1 MLRQILYLFGLI
13 VFPITCVAGALDDAS
28 KYTVRVKTSI
38 SHAFAEDDAGT
49 YNGAGF
55 LVDAE
60 KRYIVTN
67 AHVSGYGNANIR
79 VAFEEYEYEDAKAIY
94 VDPVLDL
101 AIIQTVLEDLPEEAK
116 TADIDCTNKNQ
127 NGTAVAAFGHPNGL
141 AFSASRGIVSK
152 VRTYMGN
159 DWIQTDAA
167 INPGNSGGA
176 LIDIE
181 SGKVIGV
188 NAMGFKETQGLNFAV
203 PMRPVCAILER
214 LKAGQNPSPPAFPL
228 SFASNE
234 DIDSH
239 LTVAG
244 NMYGSLPEGFKLGDI
259 ITKINDKD
267 VFTPDEVYE
276 ELRSFTGEV
285 KVTVYRGEELSL
297 TLNVKPQSLVLDRA
311 FIIMD
316 GALIAKD
323 IYPERWLNEGLFQV
337 HSIAQGS
344 GAEQTALRNYSLI
357 ISVDGVRPKSIEH
370 LYELLSNKD
379 EVTLI
384 TRSWSDRDNFFYD
397 FNEVFL
403 EPKDVVIKN
412 SVKMN

>member
-1 MLRQILYLFGLI
+1 MLGF
-13 VFPITCVAGALDDAS
+13 AGVLENAS

-38 SHAFAEDDAGT
+38 SHAFAEDEAGT

-67 AHVSGYGNANIR
+67 AHVSGYGNAKIR
-79 VAFEEYEYEDAKAIY
+79 IAFEDYEYEDAKAVY

-101 AIIQTVLEDLPEEAK
+101 AIIQPVLEDLPEEAK
-116 TADIDCTNKNQ
+116 IASLDCTNKNQ
-127 NGTAVAAFGHPNGL
+127 NGTAVAAYGHPNGL

-176 LIDIE
+176 LIDIQ

-188 NAMGFKETQGLNFAV
+188 NAMGFTDTQGLNFAV

-214 LKAGQNPSPPAFPL
+214 LKAGQDPSPPAFPI
-228 SFASNE
+228 SFATNE

-244 NMYGSLPEGFKLGDI
+244 NMYGSLPKGFMLGDLVI
-259 ITKINDKD
+259 KINDKE

-285 KVTVYRGEELSL
+285 KVTVYRGEEIDI
-297 TLNVKPQSLVLDRA
+297 TLNVKPQDLILDRA

-316 GALIAKD
+316 GALIARD
-323 IYPERWLNEGLFQV
+323 AYPERWSNEGLFQV

-344 GAEQTALRNYSLI
+344 DAEQTALGNYNLI
-357 ISVDGVRPKSIEH
+357 ISVDGVRPDSINH
-370 LYELLSNKD
+370 LYSLLSNKE

-403 EPKDVVIKN
+403 EPKDVVLKN
-412 SVKMN
+412 IEKKN